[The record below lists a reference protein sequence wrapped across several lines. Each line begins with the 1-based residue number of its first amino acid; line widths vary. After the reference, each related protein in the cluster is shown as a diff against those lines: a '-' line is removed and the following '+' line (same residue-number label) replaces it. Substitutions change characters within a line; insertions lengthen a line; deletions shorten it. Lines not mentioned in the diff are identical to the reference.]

1 MLKHYQQ
8 VHSKLNNQPKTVQL
22 ITPKNLQKPSTK
34 NIIDVN
40 SLKEDHKE
48 FIIIL
53 KTQHRFGSEKHNAL
67 RNKSIRLFSVQ
78 RMIK

>member
-1 MLKHYQQ
+1 M
-8 VHSKLNNQPKTVQL
+8 
-22 ITPKNLQKPSTK
+22 
-34 NIIDVN
+34 D